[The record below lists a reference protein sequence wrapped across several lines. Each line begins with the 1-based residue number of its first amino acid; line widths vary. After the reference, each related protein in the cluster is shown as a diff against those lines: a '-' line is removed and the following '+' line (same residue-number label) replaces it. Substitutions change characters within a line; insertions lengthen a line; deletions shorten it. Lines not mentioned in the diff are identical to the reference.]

1 MKNRFMHEQLAIDTE
16 SPIIA
21 RNYNYAYFTYPWH
34 IHDEFEIIFVKESWG
49 ERLVADT
56 VETFQP
62 NDVTLVGHRVPH
74 YMRSAPEYENETTHG
89 RVKGTIIQFEENFMS
104 HAIKNYVDFSHIKKL
119 LDDSIRGINFPYP
132 ENKDIITSIEQLPD
146 SKGAI
151 RIFNLLHLL
160 DQMAC
165 FKNKRYLGS
174 PHFSPSTLE
183 IHDSRMEKIL
193 SYLNLHFL
201 EDLTLNDIS
210 SIIGMNPSAFSRYF
224 KEKFGKNYTEYL
236 LELRIKEA
244 KKLITHSSMDIV
256 QICFECGF
264 NTVTH
269 FNRVFKRITGLTP
282 TEYRKYFL

>member
-1 MKNRFMHEQLAIDTE
+1 
-16 SPIIA
+16 
-21 RNYNYAYFTYPWH
+21 
-34 IHDEFEIIFVKESWG
+34 
-49 ERLVADT
+49 
-56 VETFQP
+56 
-62 NDVTLVGHRVPH
+62 
-74 YMRSAPEYENETTHG
+74 
-89 RVKGTIIQFEENFMS
+89 
-104 HAIKNYVDFSHIKKL
+104 
-119 LDDSIRGINFPYP
+119 
-132 ENKDIITSIEQLPD
+132 
-146 SKGAI
+146 
-151 RIFNLLHLL
+151 
-160 DQMAC
+160 MAC